1 MDENSVHSIYHRFI
15 TIQICIFLH
24 MKKIR
29 VEPNWRFTD
38 SEGRQLTP
46 QLFDLLK
53 ALKRSGK
60 LTDAAKTID
69 VSYRH
74 GWNLIKEWTDFFGTP
89 LVDMKK
95 GKGASLTMLGEKL
108 LWAEERVQARLGPQL
123 ENLASELNLE
133 IHKTLQKEQPVI
145 NIFASHGYA
154 VALLPE
160 WVDKLQVNLQYM
172 PAEHAISAV
181 INGECELAG
190 FHLPR
195 NLEDSELYKRY
206 KQLLSSS
213 DLTVISFIT
222 RSQGL
227 IIQSGN
233 PKNISSLKNLTRQD
247 IKFINRQQ
255 GSGTSELLEEWL
267 LNEQIPTNKIKGY
280 ETREFTHSA
289 VAAYVASGMA
299 DVGLGVEPPAR
310 NFGLDFIALGKE
322 HYLFVCRTESLASQS
337 LDSFIK
343 EISNNAF
350 AEAIIRLPGYNL
362 DSPGK
367 LISTTELFNS
377 LTD

>member
-1 MDENSVHSIYHRFI
+1 MK
-15 TIQICIFLH
+15 QIS
-24 MKKIR
+24 

-38 SEGRQLTP
+38 SDGRQLNP

-53 ALKRSGK
+53 ALKRTGK

-74 GWNLIKEWTDFFGTP
+74 GWNLIKEWTEFFGTP
-89 LVDMKK
+89 LVDMQK
-95 GKGASLTMLGEKL
+95 GKGATLTMLGEKL

-145 NIFASHGYA
+145 NIYASHGYA

-160 WVDKLQVNLQYM
+160 LVDKLQVNLQYM
-172 PAEHAISAV
+172 PAEHAIGAV

-195 NLEDSELYKRY
+195 NLKESGLYKRY
-206 KQLLSSS
+206 QQLLSSS

-227 IIQSGN
+227 IVQSGN
-233 PKNISSLKNLTRQD
+233 PKNISSLKDLTRPD

-255 GSGTSELLEEWL
+255 GSGTGELLEEWL
-267 LNEQIPTNKIKGY
+267 LNEQITANKIKGY

-310 NFGLDFIALGKE
+310 NFGLDFLALGKE
-322 HYLFVCRTESLASQS
+322 HYLFVCRTKALASS
-337 LDSFIK
+337 KLESFIN
-343 EISNNAF
+343 EISTKAF
-350 AEAIIRLPGYNL
+350 SESIIKLPGYNL

-367 LISTTELFNS
+367 FISTSELFNT
-377 LTD
+377 LID